1 MALNILLYELNL
13 LTKVDKIELQYQSDI
28 NGLSLQQ
35 MKDFFLEIGR
45 LPTSEDVENI
55 LKIGSKETAKTL
67 NDGPER
73 FKY

>member
-55 LKIGSKETAKTL
+55 LKIGSKETAKIL